1 MFYQTTGNILV
12 ETNGPKLIEITER
25 VIHWLQNR
33 ECHEGILNTYIMHTS
48 ASLIIQENA
57 DPSVQLDLIEFFNNT
72 APESRTYKHKFE
84 GQDDMPA
91 HIKSSL
97 TNTSL
102 SLSIQSGSLLLGE
115 WQAIYLFEH
124 RKVAQSRKINL
135 HFIGTKKV

>member
-25 VIHWLQNR
+25 VIYWLQNR
-33 ECHEGILNTYIMHTS
+33 ECYEGILNTYIMHTS

-72 APESRTYKHKFE
+72 VPESRAYKHKFE

-135 HFIGTKKV
+135 QFIGTKKI